1 MRCYCCDRA
10 LSDFE
15 STRKSATTGEFLDM
29 CNKCYSTIKDD
40 LLSEERYDL
49 YDGDESEETTEEEE
63 NYDE

>member
-49 YDGDESEETTEEEE
+49 YDGDETEETAEEGE